1 MAPMLPASGSRRMSL
16 TAVMPGCLAAL
27 AGEESEAGL
36 PPVDRAV
43 VVLVDGLGSAALRA
57 RAGHARHLV
66 QRWRKK
72 DVIDV
77 GFPTTTAASIT
88 SLTTGVRAGEHGL
101 VGYAALDP
109 AHDRVLKLLSG
120 WDAHSVPE
128 EWQPV
133 PTVFER
139 AVAAGV
145 PAFVVGAARYAGSG
159 FSRAALRGATYVA
172 AESIAERFAVTRA
185 LLDREPRALV
195 YLYVPELDQ
204 VAHSHGWESDRWLRS
219 LEELDQAA
227 GPFLEHL
234 GPREG
239 ALITADHGIVDVP
252 AGSQVLFDRVPE
264 LVAGVRHVA
273 GEPRCLHLHLE
284 PGADA
289 DALADAWRA
298 SEGTRAHVATRA
310 EAIAADWYGPVR
322 EGVAPRI
329 GDVVVATRAL
339 IAYYDGRPRDQGA
352 RRMIGQHG
360 SSSDEERLVPL
371 IRAGAFARD

>member
-1 MAPMLPASGSRRMSL
+1 MAPMLPALGSRRMSL

-27 AGEESEAGL
+27 AGEESETGL
-36 PPVDRAV
+36 PPVDKAV

-57 RAGHARHLV
+57 RAGHARRLV
-66 QRWRKK
+66 EGWRKK
-72 DVIDV
+72 DVVDV

-101 VGYAALDP
+101 VGYAALD
-109 AHDRVLKLLSG
+109 AANDRVLKLLSG
-120 WDAHSVPE
+120 WDARSVPE
-128 EWQPV
+128 DWQPV

-145 PAFVVGAARYAGSG
+145 PAFVVGSARYAGSG

-172 AESIAERFAVTRA
+172 AESIAERFATTRA

-204 VAHSHGWESDRWLRS
+204 VAHAHGWESDRWIRS

-227 GPFLEHL
+227 GPFLARL

-239 ALITADHGIVDVP
+239 ALITADHGIVDVG

-273 GEPRCLHLHLE
+273 GEPRCLHLHVE
-284 PGADA
+284 PGVDA
-289 DALADAWRA
+289 HALAEAWRG

-310 EAIAADWYGPVR
+310 EAIDADWYGPVR
-322 EGVAPRI
+322 DGVAGRI
-329 GDVVVATRAL
+329 GDVVVAARSL

-352 RRMIGQHG
+352 RRMVGQHG
-360 SSSDEERLVPL
+360 SFSDEERLVPL
-371 IRAGAFARD
+371 IRAGAFARG

>member
-1 MAPMLPASGSRRMSL
+1 MSL

-43 VVLVDGLGSAALRA
+43 VVLVDGLGSAALRS

-66 QRWRKK
+66 QGWRKR
-72 DVIDV
+72 DVVDV

-101 VGYAALDP
+101 VGYSALDP

-120 WDAHSVPE
+120 WDARSVPE
-128 EWQPV
+128 QWQPV
-133 PTVFER
+133 PTAFER
-139 AVAAGV
+139 ATAAGV
-145 PAFVVGAARYAGSG
+145 PAFVVGSSRYAGSG
-159 FSRAALRGATYVA
+159 FSRAALRGAVFVP
-172 AESIAERFAVTRA
+172 AESIADRFAATRA

-204 VAHSHGWESDRWLRS
+204 AAHAHGWQSDRWLRI
-219 LEELDQAA
+219 LEELDAAA
-227 GPFLEHL
+227 GPFLDRL
-234 GPREG
+234 RPREG

-252 AGSQVLFDRVPE
+252 ATSQVLFDRVPE

-284 PGADA
+284 PGADP
-289 DALADAWRA
+289 DALAEAWRA
-298 SEGTRAHVATRA
+298 SEGARAHVATRA
-310 EAIAADWYGPVR
+310 EAVDADWYGPVR
-322 EGVAPRI
+322 EGVGARI
-329 GDVVVATRAL
+329 GDIVVATRAL

-352 RRMIGQHG
+352 RRMVGQHG
-360 SSSDEERLVPL
+360 SFSDEERLVPL
-371 IRAGAFARD
+371 IRAGAFARG